1 MVEVEGCPRFQF
13 PSPLELRHPPQSQPS
28 KAWQAKQFQQLQKC
42 RWKHLRL
49 QCVTDWRM
57 HEKGRFVSLS
67 YFFISFPG
75 PLCFPLRG
83 LALTLKIPL
92 QYRWPWVSY
101 YLKLV
106 WVLCRSNSFALI
118 FSFSKLVTLQFP
130 SFLHWSLRKASKSP
144 ASQRSTHG
152 TFEQGSKAARLRRL
166 RKLGFNLSI
175 CLFKSC
181 QNCSKFSF
189 KPKNLNFFG
198 LLPQGWGSPA
208 LQGCLAP
215 PLEHHA
221 WHATRCF
228 KGALVK
234 WSSGPLLMSQAK
246 SVTVTQI

>member
-1 MVEVEGCPRFQF
+1 MCYR
-13 PSPLELRHPPQSQPS
+13 LENARKRTVCFIELFLYFIPWSSLLPTSRACSYPQNPF
-28 KAWQAKQFQQLQKC
+28 A
-42 RWKHLRL
+42 
-49 QCVTDWRM
+49 
-57 HEKGRFVSLS
+57 
-67 YFFISFPG
+67 
-75 PLCFPLRG
+75 
-83 LALTLKIPL
+83 IPL
-92 QYRWPWVSY
+92 AVGFLII
-101 YLKLV
+101 LKLV